1 MWHVA
6 LGTLSLRP
14 GDSWGL
20 LFMLESLWCML
31 LEWWDAHVW
40 GSSGIPCSSA
50 TLRGPCCVRG
60 HVSLLSRAV
69 HCPAS
74 FWALFPGH
82 LFYEAVRGALEPCY
96 SSLLPSSRVSLSL
109 FTVSLLL
116 VSGLYSVILQ
126 FPRGPVL
133 RIFWLSS
140 FCLSNEFCGCHSN
153 LSFHFSVVFHCRGE
167 ESTELNRL
175 RFTGIVIFFF
185 LLILKGALLIFHC

>member
-1 MWHVA
+1 MHCWKNLDVSVMWHVA
-6 LGTLSLRP
+6 LGTLSLKP

-20 LFMLESLWCML
+20 LFMLESLWCTL
-31 LEWWDAHVW
+31 LEWWDVHVW

-126 FPRGPVL
+126 LPRGPVL

-140 FCLSNEFCGCHSN
+140 FCLS
-153 LSFHFSVVFHCRGE
+153 LFSGV
-167 ESTELNRL
+167 
-175 RFTGIVIFFF
+175 
-185 LLILKGALLIFHC
+185 LL